1 MERYSISART
11 SLSAIDLLESRGLIS
26 KAEQGKKQWI
36 LAEPHNLARTLT
48 HLLMIDG
55 LASEGGEDTLQLLAY
70 RRAWEEFGG
79 TVQNLKFDFPS

>member
-1 MERYSISART
+1 MDSGGTPQSCENSDPPPDDRR
-11 SLSAIDLLESRGLIS
+11 
-26 KAEQGKKQWI
+26 
-36 LAEPHNLARTLT
+36 
-48 HLLMIDG
+48 